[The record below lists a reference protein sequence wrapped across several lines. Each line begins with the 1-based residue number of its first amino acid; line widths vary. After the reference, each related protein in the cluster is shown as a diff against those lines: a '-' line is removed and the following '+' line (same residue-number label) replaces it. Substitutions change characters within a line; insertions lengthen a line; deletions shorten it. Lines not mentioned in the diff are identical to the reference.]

1 MVQHHGDEA
10 LHRLQASDPATGSH
24 PDLHRLRSLVA
35 HKAPASQGAERASR
49 VDDDLLRGPAIR
61 APWVAAACIAA
72 LAIGAGGYALGTQRG
87 SGTLLVA
94 GGDSLLAPAGAG
106 IDAGLS
112 AELSGES
119 FSSGGTTVADGAAQP
134 YDPGP
139 VRLVPGP
146 GLSSERTTAPVR
158 VLRSDEDPEAF
169 VEAWARTLG
178 LQGAPLP
185 TDVDFLP
192 EDNVGVAEADT
203 GRMIMAS
210 SEDGALHIIY
220 TDVFSSPDCRETLEL
235 GYAEEREMLEEFW
248 QGTFGAD
255 TPLPTAQDCR
265 EVGGERP
272 SDEQAVGAA
281 QDFLTLAG
289 VPTDGYDFQ
298 VQDYADEGSSTVYV
312 EAAPEGGAYG
322 PRHINVT
329 VGPAG
334 VVDAYAGLGEMVSL
348 GDYPVISPV
357 EAVQRYGLR
366 EFSME
371 YGVQLPED
379 LEEAV
384 PGEEG
389 LTFVE
394 PQIPDSP
401 EVTDGMDLPL
411 LLKDKEVTGATL
423 VQGTI
428 YTQSG
433 SMEVPTWELTTDDG
447 MSYPVMAVADEAIDW
462 VAWE

>member
-1 MVQHHGDEA
+1 MVQHHGDEG

-94 GGDSLLAPAGAG
+94 GEDSLLAPAGAG
-106 IDAGLS
+106 IDAGLG
-112 AELSGES
+112 AELAGES
-119 FSSGGTTVADGAAQP
+119 FSMSSSAAEGAAEP

-139 VRLVPGP
+139 VRLVPGA
-146 GLSSERTTAPVR
+146 GLSAERTTAPVR
-158 VLRSDEDPEAF
+158 VLRSEEDPQAF
-169 VEAWARTLG
+169 VDEWARTLG
-178 LQGAPLP
+178 LQGAPIP
-185 TDVDFLP
+185 TDVEFLG
-192 EDNVGVAEADT
+192 EGTVGLAEAET

-210 SEDGALHIIY
+210 TEGGGLHVSY
-220 TDVFSSPDCRETLEL
+220 TDVFSSPDCRETLEM
-235 GYAEEREMLEEFW
+235 GYAQEREMLQEFW
-248 QGTFGAD
+248 EGTFGAG

-265 EVGGERP
+265 DVGDERP
-272 SDEQAVGAA
+272 TDEQALAA
-281 QDFLTLAG
+281 ARDFLTLAG
-289 VPTDGYDFQ
+289 IPTEGFDVQ

-322 PRHINVT
+322 PRHITLT

-334 VVDAYAGLGEMVSL
+334 VVDASAGLGEMVSL

-371 YGVQLPED
+371 YGVQLPQD
-379 LEEAV
+379 LEEVTAD
-384 PGEEG
+384 PGER
-389 LTFVE
+389 TFVE

-401 EVTDGMDLPL
+401 EISDGMDLPL